1 MIDTLVHNKIAIA
14 FLSIIVIVGAWYFL
28 GGTASDTKEGL
39 VTETF
44 STPESEA
51 DRDLV
56 ATLLQLR
63 AVTLEGTVFND
74 PVFQSLRDF
83 GSQIVKEDQGREN
96 PFAPLSQ
103 TASAG
108 TRATSTRGTVR

>member
-1 MIDTLVHNKIAIA
+1 MLDIFVQNKLATLGLVVIIAA
-14 FLSIIVIVGAWYFL
+14 VSWYGLSGSGSAPQD
-28 GGTASDTKEGL
+28 AL

-63 AVTLEGTVFND
+63 AVNLDGAILDD
-74 PVFQSLRDF
+74 PAFQSLKDF
-83 GSQIVKEDQGREN
+83 GSQIVSEPVGREN
-96 PFAPLSQ
+96 PFAPLTGTQ
-103 TASAG
+103 SATTSSP
-108 TRATSTRGTVR
+108 TR